1 MAGRL
6 RHGVTATRAGSA
18 LVALA
23 ALAIIVLVLR
33 ELLTPGSPAVPQLR
47 VATVTRGTVLT
58 VATETGTLVPV
69 TQQNV
74 NFRQSGQLTEVDV
87 KVGERVRAGQVLAKI
102 DPRALQ
108 DALQQAIQRTNQDQ
122 ANLNATLTGNAVPTA
137 QHNVQASQTALTNA
151 IAQATLTNQQDAVT
165 VAQDQAI
172 LGRDAG
178 VLAKDQAT
186 LDRDAG
192 SLGRAQAQLAGDVN
206 QLQKDEAV
214 LAADQAQL
222 ARDQG
227 RVSVDQ
233 TRLAQDQAKVQAD
246 CPAGTATS
254 SPSPTPAP
262 SPSPSPSPSP
272 RPTPSPTTGGQCA
285 ADRSR
290 VQSDESQ
297 LTSDEQQVAND
308 QKAVA
313 EDQAP
318 VSQDQARVQA
328 DQAQLTVIGPLAIAD
343 KQLVSTDGTKVEQ
356 DQTTLRAD
364 LQKQAAD
371 QVAGRTAVNNAQASL
386 TAAQDALISQTNL
399 RPNTIAGQQ
408 AVVASDQAAAD
419 TALQNVQ
426 ETVLT
431 APVDGTVAS
440 VTGTV
445 GEPVTAGGGETPEA
459 PGSNAP
465 QPDTGAATTQTL
477 LGGSSPATG
486 SATPAFLTLTDVHSF
501 QVVAL
506 VSEADAARIM
516 PNQDVRVT
524 SDALP
529 GLTLTGEVLAVAPN
543 ATLVENVT
551 NYQVTIG
558 LDRIDPR
565 MHSGMTVRATV
576 AVGQVPN
583 VLAVPNDS
591 VHRSS
596 SETYVTVVT
605 PEGIQERRDI
615 TIGVVGDTTT
625 QVTSGLSEGD
635 HVLLP
640 LVPPPGGP
648 PGAALS

>member
-1 MAGRL
+1 
-6 RHGVTATRAGSA
+6 VTPTRAGSA

-23 ALAIIVLVLR
+23 ALAVIILVVR
-33 ELLTPGSPAVPQLR
+33 GLLTPGAPPVPQMR

-87 KVGERVRAGQVLAKI
+87 KVGEHVTAGQLLAKI
-102 DPRALQ
+102 DPRSLQ
-108 DALQQAIQRTNQDQ
+108 DALQQAVQRTNQDQ
-122 ANLNATLTGNAVPTA
+122 ASLNATLTGNAVQTA
-137 QHNVQASQTALTNA
+137 QHNVQASQTALGNA

-178 VLAKDQAT
+178 VLAKDQAV
-186 LDRDAG
+186 LDRDAAA
-192 SLGRAQAQLAGDVN
+192 LDRAQAQLAGDVN

-233 TRLAQDQAKVQAD
+233 TRLAQDQAKAQAD
-246 CPAGTATS
+246 CPAGASTSGASAT
-254 SPSPTPAP
+254 PTP
-262 SPSPSPSPSP
+262 SPSPSPSPSSS
-272 RPTPSPTTGGQCA
+272 PSPTTSAQCA

-297 LTSDEQQVAND
+297 LTSDERQVATD

-313 EDQAP
+313 LDQAP

-328 DQAQLTVIGPLAIAD
+328 DQAELTIVGPLAVAD
-343 KQLVSTDGTKVEQ
+343 KQLVSGDGTKVEQ

-371 QVAGRTAVNNAQASL
+371 QVAGRTAVNNAQANL
-386 TAAQDALISQTNL
+386 TAAQDALIAQTNM

-486 SATPAFLTLTDVHSF
+486 TATPAFLTLTDVHSF

-524 SDALP
+524 TDAVP
-529 GLTLTGEVLAVAPN
+529 GLILTGEVLAVGPN

-565 MHSGMTVRATV
+565 LRSGMNVRAGV

-583 VLAVPNDS
+583 VLAVPNDA
-591 VHRSS
+591 VHRSG
-596 SETYVTVVT
+596 SETYVLVIT
-605 PEGIQERRDI
+605 PEGTQERRQI
-615 TIGVVGDTTT
+615 TTGVVGDTTT
-625 QVTSGLSEGD
+625 QVTSGLGEGD